1 MNLKGITFAWMM
13 AGSCLMAQAPVP
25 PAYALNSLNRI
36 DSLTLELL
44 EEIPCH
50 QPSLAHWD
58 STARNEELSANFE
71 SKMSLLCSDIPY
83 QYHSLVQKYI
93 DFYSR
98 LGESYWNNLHGR
110 MATYFP
116 LFEETLDRNNLPID
130 LKYVSIIES
139 NLNPN
144 AVSWCGAT
152 GLWQFMPYTAK
163 GMGMQI
169 TPQVDERKSIIEAT
183 EMACQYFLQS
193 QALFDDWLMSI
204 ASYNCGAGNV
214 KKAIRYSGGK
224 TSFWD
229 IMPFLPKET
238 QSYVPKFIAVAYV
251 LNFTEHAFHE
261 ENYESEVLVI
271 RDIDQSLSLPKLA
284 SYLGTES
291 ESITAFNRHFLA
303 ENTHL
308 SNGAKLVLPYQLNM
322 NFCSDYD
329 SSCVHAVL
337 GPDDLNKVAV
347 VSSSKTVTHVVSS
360 GQTLSYIARRYGVS
374 VSQIKTWNHLRSD
387 IIRVG
392 QRLIIYR

>member
-1 MNLKGITFAWMM
+1 
-13 AGSCLMAQAPVP
+13 
-25 PAYALNSLNRI
+25 
-36 DSLTLELL
+36 
-44 EEIPCH
+44 
-50 QPSLAHWD
+50 
-58 STARNEELSANFE
+58 
-71 SKMSLLCSDIPY
+71 
-83 QYHSLVQKYI
+83 LVQKYI

-98 LGESYWNNLHGR
+98 LGDAYWDNLHKR

-116 LFEETLDRNNLPID
+116 IFEEALDRNNLPID

-169 TPQVDERKSIIEAT
+169 TAQVDERKSIIEAT
-183 EMACQYFLQS
+183 ETACQYFIQS
-193 QALFDDWLMSI
+193 QSLLNDWLLSI

-224 TSFWD
+224 TSFWE

-238 QSYVPKFIAVAYV
+238 QSYVPKFMAVAYI

-261 ENYESEVLVI
+261 ENQESEVLVI
-271 RDIDQSLSLPKLA
+271 REIDESLSLPKLA

-303 ENTHL
+303 EHTHL

-322 NFCSDYD
+322 AFCSDYD
-329 SSCVHAVL
+329 SSCVHALLV
-337 GPDDLNKVAV
+337 PEEQSNAPSAT
-347 VSSSKTVTHVVSS
+347 SSRTITHTVSS
-360 GQTLSYIARRYGVS
+360 GQTLSYISRRYGVS
-374 VSQIKTWNHLRSD
+374 VTQIKTWNHLRSD
-387 IIRVG
+387 IIHVG
-392 QRLIIYR
+392 QRLTIYR

>member
-1 MNLKGITFAWMM
+1 MKFTGIFSALLFLTNALL
-13 AGSCLMAQAPVP
+13 SQAPIP
-25 PAYALNSLNRI
+25 PAYALNSLSRI
-36 DSLTLELL
+36 DSLTMELL
-44 EEIPCH
+44 SEIPCH
-50 QPSLAHWD
+50 QPSATSND
-58 STARNEELSANFE
+58 SSLQEFDFE
-71 SKMSLLCSDIPY
+71 QRMRLLCSDIPY
-83 QYHSLVQKYI
+83 QFHPLVQKYI
-93 DFYSR
+93 DFYTR
-98 LGESYWNNLHGR
+98 LGETYWDNLHGR

-116 LFEETLDRNNLPID
+116 LFEESLDRNGLPID

-163 GMGMQI
+163 DMGMQI
-169 TPQVDERKSIIEAT
+169 TPQVDERKSIVEAT
-183 EMACQYFLQS
+183 ETACQYFLQS
-193 QALFDDWLMSI
+193 QSLFNDWLLSI

-214 KKAIRYSGGK
+214 KKAMRYSGGK

-251 LNFTEHAFHE
+251 LNFTSHAYHA
-261 ENYESEVLVI
+261 ENNNSEVLVV
-271 RDIDQSLSLPKLA
+271 REVDASLSLPKLA
-284 SYLGTES
+284 TYLGSES
-291 ESITAFNRHFLA
+291 EAITGFNRHFLA

-308 SNGAKLVLPYQLNM
+308 SNGAKLVLPYQLSM

-329 SSCVHAVL
+329 SSCAFAL
-337 GPDDLNKVAV
+337 LSPNELNKVST
-347 VSSSKTVTHVVSS
+347 VSTGRSITHVVSS
-360 GQTLSYIARRYGVS
+360 GQTLSHIARRYGVS

-392 QRLIIYR
+392 QRLTIYR